1 MISDEKEE
9 RKLSKGDSM
18 NTYFKDSNL
27 PVLVSKSNYHGLP
40 AQEIVARSHFNQ
52 VNFSKSV
59 TDNDGKYFYKHQNRP
74 SGNMVINDSIF
85 LVHGP
90 GTGKTYTQIKV
101 AMDLLVARIVSAIVF
116 INLSENGNTVAIKT
130 FETIFKDY
138 YAGYFKSFTFPQFR
152 RMFIKEITISK
163 IASFNYPKNSVVII
177 DEAHNLLSDNE
188 NHKTKKTDVL
198 EKFIK
203 QVSGIKGMKIVLS
216 TATPLF
222 GDESSIMKF
231 RQIMLRNF
239 NETKNEIPE
248 MMISFIKVNY
258 SHLNINFMTNGE
270 FSPKRGDFSFMM
282 ANNKKYNF
290 NLFVQKPTKE
300 QLADFFNLN
309 FKGDIIDKDRFQ
321 TYDKPL
327 IVASELRDGKNK
339 SAIVNS
345 IVRLIETTKDGTIV
359 IYTDILKKGA
369 SEIARILDTY
379 GFEKYSEK
387 SNNREASSAGFQVDE
402 DLVRKINQIAKEIER
417 EEEKFSGTTHERLDR
432 FKKDYDEFCTI
443 GENSEPFQN
452 FISEYQEKLKKDI
465 ECLARIDE
473 LREEQK
479 NIEEKIYSQMRT
491 GNKVKTRKSYKYI
504 VYTSGMSADDK
515 KAFDVFNSPKNWDG
529 SIIKVIIFS
538 RIGRDGIDVKHVL
551 QTHIVIPEWRIPGL
565 IQAQHRGIRNNSHK
579 DLIHHRAID
588 YKKELEKQGISI
600 SLDEAKDYIET
611 NRIDI
616 QIYHHLMDFSLLE
629 VEDVEEAMEF
639 MVKDGMNEFE
649 NDPKQ
654 ILEFLQSDQNEHKAG
669 RKIYDAAIEHHVNV
683 GPAFTKLVSSSYDLF
698 CNVHKDDRLE
708 FAITEDDEK
717 YYSRNMQEE
726 ELFGKGDTELFFI
739 DDYITNIIREIK
751 EILIDRTMINT
762 DRIIEHFLQKNHNL
776 TISIV
781 VEAIVKL
788 TNSEYIYNPKFGI
801 NMMVKLWEN
810 ENESILYLDS
820 SRENKNHP
828 MVSAVTEIPVSFS
841 LIGERTK
848 TAIEKEDLEF
858 PKNSQV
864 LVKLKDL
871 LERALYPDYIL
882 TVNEITF
889 LTQMSNFWSF
899 SWNELE
905 EKKPYQNI
913 NVYVFL
919 SHITS
924 PDINILAKD
933 ILVGEYNLITK
944 KWKTLRTG
952 TLKNILF
959 IRGASLISMYRNFDY
974 CSIPELSTRFK
985 SRNEFSTTDF
995 NGIIFI
1001 KGFFNPDNRK
1011 NSIVDRLLAND
1022 DVIPEPILKNV
1033 VIKNYA
1039 DSSSK
1044 GCQISSSF
1052 KNSAQTK
1059 ENIVLYL
1066 KSIVAKDVSIF
1077 FFLYDKS
1084 EYKAGQRLTIFDI
1097 KEKEKRTMSE
1107 CMRGYP
1113 PDRFKVMAIEN
1124 LNITEARK
1132 QEIYKFVF
1140 NSGRVV

>member
-1 MISDEKEE
+1 MFSNETEDG
-9 RKLSKGDSM
+9 KLSKGDSM

-27 PVLVSKSNYHGLP
+27 PVLVSKPNYRNLR

-59 TDNDGKYFYKHQNRP
+59 TDNDGGYFYKHQNRP

-101 AMDLLVARIVSAIVF
+101 AMDLLVARIVSSIIF

-138 YAGYFKSFTFPQFR
+138 YSGYFESFTFAQFR
-152 RMFIKEITISK
+152 RKFINEITTSK

-198 EKFIK
+198 EKFVK
-203 QVSGIKGMKIVLS
+203 QISGIKGMKIVLS

-239 NETKNEIPE
+239 HETKNEIPE

-270 FSPKRGDFSFMM
+270 YPHEKGDFSFVMKDG
-282 ANNKKYNF
+282 KKYNF

-309 FKGDIIDKDRFQ
+309 YKGDNVDKDRFQ
-321 TYDKPL
+321 TYVKPL
-327 IVASELRDGKNK
+327 IVASEMRDGKNK
-339 SAIVNS
+339 SAIVDS
-345 IVRLIETTKDGTIV
+345 IVKLIETTNDGTVV

-387 SNNREASSAGFQVDE
+387 ANNKEISSAGYQVDE
-402 DLVRKINQIAKEIER
+402 ELVRKIRALSREIDR
-417 EEEKFSGTTHERLDR
+417 EEEKLTGATHEKLEAYKRD
-432 FKKDYDEFCTI
+432 FEEFCTI
-443 GENSEPFQN
+443 EDNHEPFKN
-452 FISEYQEKLKKDI
+452 FILEYEEKVKKDI
-465 ECLARIDE
+465 ESLIKIDE
-473 LREEQK
+473 LIAEQK
-479 NIEEKIYSQMRT
+479 IIEEKILSQMRT

-565 IQAQHRGIRNNSHK
+565 IQAQHRGIRNNSHRE
-579 DLIHHRAID
+579 LIRHRAIA
-588 YKKELEKQGISI
+588 YKRDLEKQGISI
-600 SLDEAKDYIET
+600 SLDEAKDHIET

-616 QIYHHLMDFSLLE
+616 QIYHHLMDFSLLDIH
-629 VEDVEEAMEF
+629 DVEEALPF
-639 MVKDGMNEFE
+639 MVNEGIEEFN
-649 NDPKQ
+649 NDPSL
-654 ILEFLQSDQNEHKAG
+654 ILEFMQSDDNEHKAG
-669 RKIYDAAIEHHVNV
+669 RKIYDAAIEHHINV

-717 YYSRNMQEE
+717 YFSRNMQEE

-739 DDYITNIIREIK
+739 DDYVTNIIKEIK
-751 EILIDRTMINT
+751 EMLTEKSMINT
-762 DRIIEHFLQKNHNL
+762 DEIIDHFLNKNHNL
-776 TISIV
+776 TVSIV
-781 VEAIVKL
+781 VEAIIKL
-788 TNSEYIYNPKFGI
+788 TNSGYIYNPKFGI
-801 NMMVKLWEN
+801 NMMVKLWET
-810 ENESILYLDS
+810 ENESILFLDS
-820 SRENKNHP
+820 SRDNKNHP
-828 MVSAVTEIPVSFS
+828 SASIVTEIPISFS
-841 LIGERTK
+841 LISERIK
-848 TAIEKEDLEF
+848 TTIEKEDLEF

-905 EKKPYQNI
+905 EKKSYQNI

-933 ILVGEYNLITK
+933 IAVGEYNLITK
-944 KWKTLRTG
+944 KWKTLKTG
-952 TLKNILF
+952 NLKNILF
-959 IRGASLISMYRNFDY
+959 IRSASLVNMYRNFDY
-974 CSIPELSTRFK
+974 YSIPELAMKYK
-985 SRNEFSTTDF
+985 SRNEFSTSDF
-995 NGIIFI
+995 NGIVFV
-1001 KGFFNPDNRK
+1001 KGFFNPNDSKKNR
-1011 NSIVDRLLAND
+1011 IERLLAND
-1022 DVIPEPILKNV
+1022 DVIPEPMLKNV
-1033 VIKNYA
+1033 VVKSYA
-1039 DSSSK
+1039 DPSSK
-1044 GCQISSSF
+1044 GCQISSIF
-1052 KNSAQTK
+1052 KNGTSK
-1059 ENIVLYL
+1059 ENIVAYL
-1066 KSIVAKDVSIF
+1066 KSIAEKDVSMF

-1084 EYKAGQRLTIFDI
+1084 QYKAGQKLTIFDI
-1097 KEKEKRTMSE
+1097 KDREKRIMTECINGRPSE
-1107 CMRGYP
+1107 RYQI
-1113 PDRFKVMAIEN
+1113 VAIEN
-1124 LNITEARK
+1124 LNITPERK
-1132 QEIYKFVF
+1132 QEIYMSVF
-1140 NSGRVV
+1140 DTRCRSN